1 VREGKAVATPVRL
14 GTRGTVQN
22 DAWVEVVAGVAEGA
36 MVLTGGV
43 GLVRDGTP
51 VKTPPAEAANAATP
65 VAASAAR

>member
-1 VREGKAVATPVRL
+1 
-14 GTRGTVQN
+14 VQN

-36 MVLTGGV
+36 TVLTGGV

-51 VKTPPAEAANAATP
+51 VKTPPPEAANAAAP